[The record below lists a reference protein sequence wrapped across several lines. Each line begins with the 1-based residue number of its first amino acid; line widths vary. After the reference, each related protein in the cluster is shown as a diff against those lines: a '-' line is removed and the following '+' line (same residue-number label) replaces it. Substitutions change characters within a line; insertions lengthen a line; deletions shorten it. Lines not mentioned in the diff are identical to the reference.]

1 MGEITQTAQPIQPG
15 QIVVVLG
22 AGGFLGS
29 HVADALSAAGYRVR
43 LFDRTPSPFLRFD
56 QEMIIGDLMD
66 INQVS
71 SAVQG
76 ATAVYNF
83 AAIADIDEA
92 HNNPLGTV
100 SINVLGNMHA
110 LEASRLAGVRRF
122 IFASSVYV
130 YSKSGSFYR
139 ASKQAAERF
148 TETYHERYGLEY
160 TILRYGSLYGRRS
173 DKRNGIY
180 RMLHEAI
187 QKHSITYHG
196 NGEALREYIH
206 VEDAARMSV
215 QVLAPEFANRHLILT
230 GQEKLR
236 IRDVMTMISEMLPW
250 DVALNFDQDKP
261 GHHYQITP
269 YAFQP
274 SIGHKLM
281 PYEHVDLGQGLLD
294 CIQEIHQ
301 QISHDDN
308 KDNPAGNTT
317 PSSTDNQV

>member
-1 MGEITQTAQPIQPG
+1 MSEAIQPG
-15 QIVVVLG
+15 EVAVVLG

-29 HVADALSAAGYRVR
+29 HVADALSSAGYRVR
-43 LFDRTPSPFLRFD
+43 LFDRNPSPFQRPD
-56 QEMIIGDLMD
+56 QEMIVGDLMD
-66 INQVS
+66 LDQVS
-71 SAVQG
+71 G
-76 ATAVYNF
+76 AIRGAAAVYNF

-92 HNNPLGTV
+92 QDNPLGTA

-130 YSKSGSFYR
+130 YSEAGSFYR

-148 TETYHERYGLEY
+148 TETYHERYGLDY

-173 DKRNGIY
+173 DQRNGIY

-187 QKHSITYHG
+187 QNRSITYHG
-196 NGEALREYIH
+196 SGESIREYIH

-215 QVLAPEFANRHLILT
+215 QILAPDFANRHLILT

-236 IRDVMTMISEMLPW
+236 IRDVMTMISEILPW
-250 DVALNFDQDKP
+250 EVSLHFDQDRP

-274 SIGHKLM
+274 RVGRKLVLN
-281 PYEHVDLGQGLLD
+281 EHVDLGQGLLD

-301 QISHDDN
+301 HVSHDREENDVS
-308 KDNPAGNTT
+308 
-317 PSSTDNQV
+317 PSPMDNQA

>member
-1 MGEITQTAQPIQPG
+1 MHEGIQPG
-15 QIVVVLG
+15 QTAVVLG

-29 HVADALSAAGYRVR
+29 HVADALSNAGYQVR
-43 LFDRTPSPFLRFD
+43 LFDRHPSPFQRPG
-56 QEMIIGDLMD
+56 QEMITGDLMD
-66 INQVS
+66 ISQVIR
-71 SAVQG
+71 AVEG

-92 HNNPLGTV
+92 NDNPLGTASV
-100 SINVLGNMHA
+100 NVIGNMHA
-110 LEASRLAGVRRF
+110 LEAARITGVRRF
-122 IFASSVYV
+122 IFASSIYV
-130 YSKSGSFYR
+130 YSESGSFYR

-173 DKRNGIY
+173 DRRNGIY

-187 QKHSITYHG
+187 QNHSVTYHG
-196 NGEALREYIH
+196 SGDAIREYIH

-230 GQEKLR
+230 GQEKMR
-236 IRDVMTMISEMLPW
+236 IRDVMTMISEMMPW
-250 DVALNFDQDKP
+250 DVALHFDQDKP

-274 SIGHKLM
+274 RVGRKLVLN
-281 PYEHVDLGQGLLD
+281 EHVDLGQGLLD

-301 QISHDDN
+301 QVSHGSEEND
-308 KDNPAGNTT
+308 TT
-317 PSSTDNQV
+317 PSPMDNQA